1 MAERRFAQAE
11 GWQLMTSGRGSRPWI
26 RRFLQVALTVAV
38 TWLVVN
44 RVGVTLDEA
53 FSIQP
58 AVPNP
63 STPLLVSSVAILLS
77 GFIASAWLWG
87 HMALELGDRAPGLI
101 SATRIVFSANLG
113 RYLPGKIWQIAGLAV
128 LSGRGGMSRTVA
140 GTAGVLGQAFALA
153 AVGVLGAPVLM
164 GAGRSGLEVGVAVL
178 AALVLF
184 VVLAS
189 IPGVLGSFLSL
200 AFRIARMSLEQ
211 QPELGRLFGL
221 RWLGWYLLNWTI
233 YGIAFVL
240 FVHGLGFSV
249 GGLTLVSSF
258 AAAYLLGYL
267 AVFAP
272 AGLGVREGFL
282 IVFLRPDLAGAA
294 VGVALLTR
302 LWMTTVELLPAGG
315 FALWEIVRTRQRHEI
330 GSRSEKL

>member
-1 MAERRFAQAE
+1 MI
-11 GWQLMTSGRGSRPWI
+11 LGRGSRPWL
-26 RRFLQVALTVAV
+26 RRFLQMALTVAV

-44 RVGVTLDEA
+44 RVGVTLDDVL
-53 FSIQP
+53 SIQP

-63 STPLLVSSVAILLS
+63 STLLLTSSAVLLLS

-87 HMALELGDRAPGLI
+87 HMVLELGGQALGLI

-113 RYLPGKIWQIAGLAV
+113 RYLPGKLWQIAGLAV
-128 LSGRGGMSRTVA
+128 LSGRGGVSRTVA
-140 GTAGVLGQAFALA
+140 ATAGILGQAFALA
-153 AVGVLGAPVLM
+153 AVGVFAAPVLM
-164 GAGRSGLEVGVAVL
+164 GAGRNELEGGVAVL
-178 AALVLF
+178 AALFLF

-189 IPGVLGSFLSL
+189 IPGVLGSFVSL
-200 AFRIARMSLEQ
+200 AFRITRMSLDQ
-211 QPELGRLFGL
+211 QLEVGCLFGL
-221 RWLGWYLLNWTI
+221 RWLGWHLLNWTI
-233 YGIAFVL
+233 YGISFGL
-240 FVHGLGFSV
+240 FVHGLGFPV
-249 GGLTLVSSF
+249 GWLTLVSSF

-267 AVFAP
+267 AVFTP

-302 LWMTTVELLPAGG
+302 LWMTIVELLPAGG

-330 GSRSEKL
+330 GSRSGKL